1 MKNFD
6 LIHQIRKKYQALLPY
21 LNEKTRRI
29 WAAAESLSLQG
40 QGGIS
45 IVSEATGISRS
56 TISAGVKEIQNPLSA
71 ERSRL
76 RRMGGGRKS
85 LVSQDIELMTDLE
98 SLLEPATRGDPMSPL
113 RWTNKSTT
121 KLAEALQQKGHK
133 ISARSVASLL
143 HQMGYSLQ
151 SNLKSKEGKQHPDRD
166 RQFRYISRLVKA
178 FNKDGQPVI
187 SVDSKKKELVGEFKN
202 QGQEWEPTGEPKSVN
217 AHDFPDKALGKAIP
231 YGVYDLFENQGWVS
245 VGINHDTA
253 ELAVETIRRWWYEMG
268 KNVYLEAK
276 KLMLTADCGGSN
288 GYRNRLW
295 KLRLQELADELGMTI
310 QVAHFPPGTSKWN
323 KIEHQLFCHITR
335 NWRGRP
341 LVSTAVIVKLISN
354 TTTKKGLKVK
364 AKLDKHLYKTK
375 IKVSDEDFQKI
386 NIEEMRFHGD
396 WNYQIQPRE
405 SI

>member
-45 IVSEATGISRS
+45 IVSEATGMSRS

-71 ERSRL
+71 EQSGL
-76 RRMGGGRKS
+76 RRSGGGRKS
-85 LVSQDIELMTDLE
+85 LVSQDTELMTDLE
-98 SLLEPATRGDPMSPL
+98 RLLEPATRGDPMSPL

-178 FNKDGQPVI
+178 FHQEGQPVI
-187 SVDSKKKELVGEFKN
+187 SVDSKKKELIGEFKN
-202 QGQEWEPTGEPKSVN
+202 QGQEWEPKGEPKSVN
-217 AHDFPDKALGKAIP
+217 VHDFPDQALGKAIP

-268 KNVYLEAK
+268 KDVYPEAK

-295 KLRLQELADELGMTI
+295 KLKLQGLADELGMTI

-341 LVSTAVIVKLISN
+341 LVSTAVIVKLIGS

-375 IKVSDEDFQKI
+375 IKVSDEDFKKI

-405 SI
+405 KA